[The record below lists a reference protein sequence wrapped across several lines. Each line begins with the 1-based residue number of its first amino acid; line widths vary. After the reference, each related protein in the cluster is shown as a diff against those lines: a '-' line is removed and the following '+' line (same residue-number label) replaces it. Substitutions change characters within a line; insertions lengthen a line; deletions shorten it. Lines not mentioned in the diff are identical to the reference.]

1 MLDILQEE
9 QKREK
14 ERTKELEKTTSN
26 PVDKE
31 KLEVKFENERLKIKQ
46 KIKGLVKKH
55 ADDLEKLK
63 SS

>member
-1 MLDILQEE
+1 VLDILQEE

-14 ERTKELEKTTSN
+14 ERARELEKASN

-31 KLEVKFENERLKIKQ
+31 KLELKFDNERLKIKQ
-46 KIKGLVKKH
+46 KIKALVKKH

-63 SS
+63 AS